1 MLQTDPSAATG
12 APSRRRSAASRRGAA
27 CACMRAVL
35 LASAML
41 FGPAVAWAQT
51 APADSPAAAESGAAP
66 TRMPRPGSGAGF
78 ERGSA
83 SHSGR
88 KTAEQ
93 RFEEANTTHD
103 GHLTEAQAQAAHM
116 RGIAPHFAEIDKSRR
131 GYVTLDEIRSW
142 RAERRAARKAEREKA
157 GKQG

>member
-1 MLQTDPSAATG
+1 MPQTDPSATTN
-12 APSRRRSAASRRGAA
+12 APSRRPHAGTSAAVAA
-27 CACMRAVL
+27 ARVRAVL

-41 FGPAVAWAQT
+41 LGPAPAWAQA
-51 APADSPAAAESGAAP
+51 APADSPAAAGSGAVP
-66 TRMPRPGSGAGF
+66 TRMPRPGSGTGF

-116 RGIAPHFAEIDKSRR
+116 RGIAPHFAEIDKNRR

-157 GKQG
+157 GK